1 MSLLSITDWL
11 GTVLGKMGDSV
22 LPDFVKRSGR
32 ELVRII
38 MLRVKGNE
46 EMKIGLEFNI
56 VWKITSGK

>member
-1 MSLLSITDWL
+1 MSSLLITDWL

-22 LPDFVKRSGR
+22 LSDFIKRSGR
-32 ELVRII
+32 ELVRLI
-38 MLRVKGNE
+38 MLRAKGNE

>member
-1 MSLLSITDWL
+1 MITDCL

-56 VWKITSGK
+56 VQKITSGK

>member
-1 MSLLSITDWL
+1 MITDWL

-22 LPDFVKRSGR
+22 LPDFIKRSGR
-32 ELVRII
+32 ELVRLI
-38 MLRVKGNE
+38 MLRAKGNE

>member
-1 MSLLSITDWL
+1 MITDWL

-22 LPDFVKRSGR
+22 LSDFIKRSGR
-32 ELVRII
+32 ELVRLI
-38 MLRVKGNE
+38 MLRAKGNE

>member
-1 MSLLSITDWL
+1 MITDWL

-22 LPDFVKRSGR
+22 LPDFTKRSGR
-32 ELVRII
+32 ELVRLI

>member
-1 MSLLSITDWL
+1 MIADWP
-11 GTVLGKMGDSV
+11 GTVPGKMGDSV
-22 LPDFVKRSGR
+22 LADFVKRSGR
-32 ELVRII
+32 ELVRTI